1 MTLSKRPAILISV
14 IFFAACMVAYV
25 VLNRWLV
32 TDIGLLS
39 YGRIWQLYVSYAD
52 FGFIRRALVGTVLT
66 ESGLNSLIKNE
77 YHFALAIHHVAIAV
91 LAILIAFFCIKKKIS
106 DPIFLTSIAF
116 SPALIIHSGYSTGSL
131 DVFIIILAAA
141 NILFVRNILL
151 FSIILVLGVL
161 VHELFIFTAPAQ
173 FLALLK
179 RRNITLNWRALNT
192 LAAPAA
198 AFIVAVFAVTLFGT
212 ADLPRETV
220 EQIMRQRIPIA
231 EGQHGLWSGYFE
243 IASTAEQNAT
253 GSLENLVTELRT
265 GFIWLLIP
273 LTYVAL
279 LVARLWAYSEG
290 RIETAGIV
298 ISVIA
303 PLFAALV
310 ATDYYRWVAMSANMG
325 ILLALLY
332 AAQTGRSVSRWNMP
346 LLVFCLLAPFGSAAI
361 DRPFPMHQFI
371 FERLMN

>member
-1 MTLSKRPAILISV
+1 
-14 IFFAACMVAYV
+14 MVAFI

-39 YGRIWQLYVSYAD
+39 YGRVWQLYVSYAD
-52 FGFIRRALVGTVLT
+52 FGFVRRALVGTVLT
-66 ESGLNSLIKNE
+66 ESGINSLFKNE
-77 YHFALAIHHVAIAV
+77 YHFALTIHHAAIA
-91 LAILIAFFCIKKKIS
+91 LLTILIAFFCIKKKVY
-106 DPIFLTSIAF
+106 DLLFLSTIAF

-141 NILFVRNILL
+141 NILFVRNTLL
-151 FSIILVLGVL
+151 FSIILVSGVL
-161 VHELFIFTAPAQ
+161 VHELFIFTVPAQ
-173 FLALLK
+173 FLALLT
-179 RRNITLNWRALNT
+179 RRNRTMNLRTLST
-192 LAAPAA
+192 LAAPAV

-212 ADLPRETV
+212 AELPRETV

-253 GSLENLVTELRT
+253 GSLQNLVTELQT
-265 GFIWLLIP
+265 DFIWLLIP
-273 LTYVAL
+273 LTYLVL
-279 LVARLWAYSEG
+279 LVARLWAYSKTP
-290 RIETAGIV
+290 IETAAIV
-298 ISVIA
+298 ISVLA
-303 PLFAALV
+303 PLLAALV

-332 AAQTGRSVSRWNMP
+332 AAQTGSSVSRWNMP
-346 LLVFCLLAPFGSAAI
+346 LLLFCFLAPFGSAAI

>member
-1 MTLSKRPAILISV
+1 MTLNKRSAIRIFI

-66 ESGLNSLIKNE
+66 ESGINSLLTNE
-77 YHFALAIHHVAIAV
+77 YHFALAIQHVAIAF
-91 LAILIAFFCIKKKIS
+91 LTILIAFFCVKKKIY
-106 DPIFLTSIAF
+106 DPLFLSLIAF

-141 NILFVRNILL
+141 NILFVRNNIL
-151 FSIILVLGVL
+151 FSIILVFGVL

-173 FLALLK
+173 FLALLI
-179 RRNITLNWRALNT
+179 RQDNTLNLRSLST
-192 LAAPAA
+192 LAAPTV
-198 AFIVAVFAVTLFGT
+198 AFIIAVFAVALFGT

-253 GSLENLVTELRT
+253 GSLEYLVTELQT

-279 LVARLWAYSEG
+279 LVARLWAYSE
-290 RIETAGIV
+290 RPIEKAVIV

-303 PLFAALV
+303 PLLAALV

-332 AAQTGRSVSRWNMP
+332 AAQTGRSVSRWNIP
-346 LLVFCLLAPFGSAAI
+346 LVVFCLLAPFGSAAI